1 MINELKLP
9 KKIEAL
15 NNEEEQNSKK
25 IMAKIITEC
34 LNKNLNSRVNIFDLV
49 KIVNGEIKS

>member
-34 LNKNLNSRVNIFDLV
+34 LNKNLNSRVNIFDLD
-49 KIVNGEIKS
+49 KIVKGEIKS